1 MLFTIR
7 EMEIRNTMRYYYMHI
22 RMTKIKKTIS
32 SVGAESQQLET
43 PYMAKG
49 NAKYHNAF
57 VKKFGCSLKSL
68 PHTNYMTKQCHSQV
82 VIQVKGKLMFIRKHV
97 LECL

>member
-1 MLFTIR
+1 
-7 EMEIRNTMRYYYMHI
+7 MHII

-32 SVGAESQQLET
+32 SVGDESQLET

-49 NAKYHNAF
+49 NAKYHNTF
-57 VKKFGCSLKSL
+57 VKKFGNSLKSL
-68 PHTNYMTKQCHSQV
+68 THTNYMTKQCRSQV